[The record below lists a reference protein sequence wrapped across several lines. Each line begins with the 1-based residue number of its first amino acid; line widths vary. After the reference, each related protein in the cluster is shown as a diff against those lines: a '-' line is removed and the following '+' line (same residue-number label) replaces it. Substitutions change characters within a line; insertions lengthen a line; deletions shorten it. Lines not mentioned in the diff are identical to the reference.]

1 MVVFY
6 SEDRDG
12 RFKKNQRNLRKMT
25 LTDDEKIKEALQLLD
40 DALQKTSNEIVSGVL
55 THMEVINKLCDKL
68 EEIKKILEE

>member
-6 SEDRDG
+6 SKDRDG

-25 LTDDEKIKEALQLLD
+25 LTDDEKIKEALQLHD

-68 EEIKKILEE
+68 EEIKKVLTS